1 MVYRDWT
8 ARREVPH
15 FRTEWGI
22 AGTSQILRGA
32 RLCLQVAHRITC
44 SCLCM
49 GISDEIEVATIELP
63 IHSRLT
69 RSVVQRRQRNLPKT
83 VCCTFSVFVL
93 LILPVAFFC
102 FLVSVVVVVVLG
114 SLVGLQ
120 RKPIPN
126 MRRFRLKNLRFDGK
140 RARRNRR
147 PQVPMQRLAIPN
159 PWQLGTTRG
168 LQGDITLTL
177 TIVIIASVID
187 VSLQGSVQWSEVL
200 SLDLMS
206 HPGTCE
212 SRPMTATLTLGRQF
226 PY

>member
-69 RSVVQRRQRNLPKT
+69 TSVVQRRQRNLPKT
-83 VCCTFSVFVL
+83 VCCTFRVFVL
-93 LILPVAFFC
+93 LILPVAFF
-102 FLVSVVVVVVLG
+102 LLS
-114 SLVGLQ
+114 
-120 RKPIPN
+120 
-126 MRRFRLKNLRFDGK
+126 RFR
-140 RARRNRR
+140 RRCSCT
-147 PQVPMQRLAIPN
+147 RLASRVATQTN
-159 PWQLGTTRG
+159 AKYA
-168 LQGDITLTL
+168 
-177 TIVIIASVID
+177 TISPKKPSIWRKTCATKSTSASTHAEARY
-187 VSLQGSVQWSEVL
+187 L
-200 SLDLMS
+200 
-206 HPGTCE
+206 
-212 SRPMTATLTLGRQF
+212 
-226 PY
+226 

>member
-83 VCCTFSVFVL
+83 VCCTFRVFVL